1 MKILALIEKLADV
14 ADSKEQ
20 LQKELNIFEGG
31 HLWNLL
37 VSRYD
42 VVERTQTLENF
53 AQDPDLK
60 LVIKSGLKILKK
72 QIANLENIIKQYGI
86 PLPKRPPVASESVI
100 NVEVITDEFIF
111 RSIFSGI
118 QSFIPIHASALIHTT
133 SPKFRETFLTML
145 INEVGIYDK
154 LFIYGQLKGWILDPP
169 AYRV

>member
-1 MKILALIEKLADV
+1 MKILAFMEKLADLT
-14 ADSKEQ
+14 DSKEQ

-42 VVERTQTLENF
+42 VVESTQILENF

-60 LVIKSGLKILKK
+60 IVIKAGLDTLNK
-72 QIANLENIIKQYGI
+72 QVVELENMVKEYGI
-86 PLPKRPPVASESVI
+86 PLPKRPPVASVSPL
-100 NVEVITDEFIF
+100 NVEVISDQFIF
-111 RSIFSGI
+111 RTIFSGI
-118 QSFIPIHASALIHTT
+118 QGFIPIHTMALIHTT
-133 SPKFRETFLTML
+133 SPKFRETFLDML
-145 INEVGIYDK
+145 VNEVKIYDK